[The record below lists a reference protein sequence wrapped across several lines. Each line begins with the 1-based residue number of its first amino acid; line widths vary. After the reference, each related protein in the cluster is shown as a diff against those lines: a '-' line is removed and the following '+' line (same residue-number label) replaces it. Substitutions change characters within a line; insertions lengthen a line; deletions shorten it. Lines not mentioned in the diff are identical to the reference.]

1 MKLLSFGGVQ
11 ESERD
16 GGTILDILKYKTAL

>member
-1 MKLLSFGGVQ
+1 LGGVQ

-16 GGTILDILKYKTAL
+16 ELRALAEVGSPFLAC